1 MAKVRLAD
9 IAERVG
15 VSTVTVHNA
24 LSGQKGVSD
33 ELRRQ
38 IIALADEMGYRQN
51 TAAAK
56 RERGRSLKN
65 IGIIIS
71 EKYLAEYTTFYWKM
85 YQEMALI
92 ATDKGCMTAV
102 EILKHETEEKLILPK
117 VVSEDTVEGLV
128 IMGKISKEYIHFL
141 KRGTGKPVIFLD
153 FYDKELSADSVIAD
167 NFYGMYLMTEYL
179 FEQGLRKMAY
189 VGSIQATSSIMDRY
203 CGFQK
208 ALWEHGEE
216 LPREWLI
223 ADRDEMGDIMF
234 ELPENLPEA
243 FVCNCDLVAG
253 KLILMLEERG
263 IRVPED
269 ISVVGFDNYLYP
281 GFPDKHITS
290 YEVNTKV
297 MVRVALEKVLK
308 RLRNP
313 ESGRGLDIV
322 SGHIVEK
329 ESVKKADRGI

>member
-1 MAKVRLAD
+1 MAKVKLAD
-9 IAERVG
+9 IAERIG

-33 ELRRQ
+33 ELRLQ
-38 IIALADEMGYRQN
+38 IVQLADEMGYRQN

-56 RERGRSLKN
+56 REKSRSLKN
-65 IGIIIS
+65 IGIIIA
-71 EKYLAEYTTFYWKM
+71 EKYLAEYITFYWKM
-85 YQEMALI
+85 YQEMALV
-92 ATDKGCMTAV
+92 AMDKNCMTSV
-102 EILKHETEEKLILPK
+102 EILKREAENKFVLPRI
-117 VVSEDTVEGLV
+117 VEEDTIEGLI
-128 IMGKISKEYIHFL
+128 IMGKINKEYIHFL
-141 KRGTGKPVIFLD
+141 KRKTQMPVIFLD

-167 NFYGMYLMTEYL
+167 NFYGMYLMTQYL

-208 ALWEHGEE
+208 ALLENGEE
-216 LPREWLI
+216 MPKEWLI
-223 ADRDEMGDIMF
+223 EDRNDIGDIMI
-234 ELPENLPEA
+234 ELPEKLPEA

-290 YEVNTKV
+290 YEVNTKA
-297 MVRVALEKVLK
+297 MVGVALEKVLK
-308 RLRNP
+308 RLKNP
-313 ESGRGLDIV
+313 ESGRGLDII

-329 ESVKKADRGI
+329 ESVRKV